1 MNAASVVFAPLVP
14 WPVIWAAAALFATL
28 SLIALWRGLAGWAL
42 RALAAVA
49 LLVALAQPSL
59 QTEDRAP
66 LADMLVAV
74 IDESA
79 SQGLGERGAQSR
91 AALAGLER
99 EAQAR
104 GLELKLARVGD
115 GSDNRGTLALT
126 ALSETLADL
135 ARDRVAGIVLVSDGR
150 VHDIEAAPELMAP
163 LHLLQTGHTADWDR
177 RIHITAAPA
186 FAIIGEEQEIRLRI
200 EDMGAAPGDDIVV
213 LEVSVDGD
221 EPTQHEVPIGRGLAL
236 PITLTHGGQNVVQFT
251 IPEAM
256 GELTD
261 RNNAAVVSLGG
272 VRDRLRVLLVS
283 GKPHPGTRTWRN
295 LLKSDSAVDLV
306 HFTIL
311 RPPDKQDG
319 VPVTELSLIAF
330 PTQEL
335 FLEKIDEFDLI
346 IFDRYML
353 RGILPAS
360 YLGSVRD
367 YIERG
372 GAVLISAGPDYA
384 GVQSLAR
391 SPLGEV
397 LPGRVT
403 ARLIEEPFLP
413 VVTDLGQRHPVTR
426 GLEEFAPEDGWG
438 RWLRQVEIDMQD
450 GRPGLVAMTGA
461 EDAPLLVLDRV
472 GDGRVALLTSDHPWL
487 WSRGFE
493 GGGPQLELLRR
504 VAHWS
509 MKEPELEEEALTAI
523 AEANRMTI
531 TRRTLGTGARD
542 VVVSAP
548 DGTETV
554 LAMREVAPG
563 QYEAI
568 YDAPAMGLYR
578 LSEDETQAV
587 VALGPASP
595 REFEQTIATG
605 DTLAPLIAPLAGGV
619 VALEGG
625 TPALRPVRP
634 GRAAAGRGWIGY
646 TPRGAYVVE
655 ALNIAPLTPAWLML
669 TIAAGLAVLA
679 WLVEGRRRR
688 SGLSAPRPQSTR
700 PTA

>member
-1 MNAASVVFAPLVP
+1 MNAASIVFAPLVP
-14 WPVIWAAAALFATL
+14 WAVIWVAAALFATL
-28 SLIALWRGLAGWAL
+28 TLIALWRGLAGWAL
-42 RALAAVA
+42 RGLAAGA
-49 LLVALAQPSL
+49 LLIALAQPSL

-66 LADMLVAV
+66 LADILVV
-74 IDESA
+74 LTDESA
-79 SQGLGERGAQSR
+79 SQSLGDRTDQTA

-99 EAQAR
+99 EAQVK
-104 GLELKLARVGD
+104 GLDLRRVRVGD
-115 GSDNRGTLALT
+115 GADNRGTLALT
-126 ALSETLADL
+126 ALTEALAEL
-135 ARDRVAGIVLVSDGR
+135 PRDRVAGIVLVSDGR
-150 VHDIEAAPELMAP
+150 VHDIEAAPDLVAP
-163 LHLLQTGHTADWDR
+163 LHLLQTGRTDDWDR
-177 RIHITAAPA
+177 RIHIIAAPA
-186 FAIIGEEQEIRLRI
+186 FAIIGEEQEIQLRI
-200 EDMGAAPGDDIVV
+200 EDMGAGPGDQTVV
-213 LEVSVDGD
+213 LEISVDGD
-221 EPTQHEVPIGRGLAL
+221 TPTQHEVPIGRGLKL

-251 IPEAM
+251 IPEAA

-261 RNNAAVVSLGG
+261 RNNAAVVSVNG

-283 GKPHPGTRTWRN
+283 GVPHPGTRTWRN
-295 LLKSDSAVDLV
+295 LLKSDSAVVLV

-360 YLGSVRD
+360 YLASVRD

-403 ARLIEEPFLP
+403 ARLIEAPFLP
-413 VVTDLGQRHPVTR
+413 VVTELGARHPVTR
-426 GLEEFAPEDGWG
+426 GLEDFAPEGGWG
-438 RWLRQVEIDMQD
+438 RWLRQVEIDM
-450 GRPGLVAMTGA
+450 GGGASGMVAMTGA
-461 EDAPLLVLDRV
+461 EGAPLLVLDRV
-472 GDGRVALLTSDHPWL
+472 GEGRVALLTSDHPWL
-487 WSRGFE
+487 WSRGYE

-509 MKEPELEEEALTAI
+509 MKEPELEEEALTAT
-523 AEANRMTI
+523 AEGSVMTI
-531 TRRTLGTGARD
+531 TRRTLGTGPRE
-542 VVVSAP
+542 VEITTP
-548 DGTETV
+548 DGSAVTLTMDEG
-554 LAMREVAPG
+554 APG
-563 QYEAI
+563 RFEAV

-578 LSEDETQAV
+578 LREGEIEAV

-595 REFEQTIATG
+595 REFEETIASGEALT
-605 DTLAPLIAPLAGGV
+605 PVIAPMAGGV
-619 VALEGG
+619 VALEDG
-625 TPALRPVRP
+625 TPTLRPVRP
-634 GRAAAGRGWIGY
+634 GRVAAGRGWIGY

-655 ALNIAPLTPAWLML
+655 ALRIAPLAPAWLML
-669 TIAAGLAVLA
+669 LLAAGLAVLA

-688 SGLSAPRPQSTR
+688 GGLSGAAARQG
-700 PTA
+700 

>member
-14 WPVIWAAAALFATL
+14 WPAIWGAGALFSAL
-28 SLIALWRGLAGWAL
+28 LLIALWRGLAGWPL
-42 RALAAVA
+42 RALAAGA

-59 QTEDRAP
+59 QTEERAP
-66 LADMLVAV
+66 LSDILVV
-74 IDESA
+74 LVDESA
-79 SQGLGERGAQSR
+79 SQRLDDRADQSA
-91 AALAGLER
+91 AALAALER

-104 GLELKLARVGD
+104 GLEIRRATVGD
-115 GSDNRGTLALT
+115 GADNRGTLAMT
-126 ALSETLADL
+126 ALSEALADL
-135 ARDRVAGIVLVSDGR
+135 PRDRVAGMVLVSDGR
-150 VHDIEAAPELMAP
+150 VHDLEAAPELGAP
-163 LHLLQTGHTADWDR
+163 LHLLRTGRDADWDR
-177 RIHITAAPA
+177 RLHITAAPA
-186 FAIIGEEQEIRLRI
+186 FAIIGEEQQIELRI
-200 EDMGAAPGDDIVV
+200 EDMGAAPGDERVT
-213 LEVSVDGD
+213 LEISIDGD
-221 EPTQHEVPIGRGLAL
+221 EPTQHDVPIGRQLAL

-251 IPEAM
+251 LAEAE

-261 RNNAAVVSLGG
+261 RNNSAVVSVNG

-283 GKPHPGTRTWRN
+283 GVPHPGTRTWRN

-360 YLGSVRD
+360 YLASVRD

-413 VVTDLGQRHPVTR
+413 VVTELGERHPVTH
-426 GLEEFAPEDGWG
+426 GLAEFAPEGGWG
-438 RWLRQVEIDMQD
+438 RWLRQIEVDMT
-450 GRPGLVAMTGA
+450 GAEGMVAMTGA
-461 EDAPLLVLDRV
+461 EGAPLLVLDRV
-472 GDGRVALLTSDHPWL
+472 GEGRVALLTSDHPWL

-509 MKEPELEEEALTAI
+509 MKEPELEEEALTAT
-523 AEANRMTI
+523 AEGATMTV
-531 TRRTLGTGARD
+531 TRRTLGTGARE
-542 VVVSAP
+542 VVVTAP
-548 DGTETV
+548 DGSETA
-554 LAMREVAPG
+554 LALREVAPG
-563 QYEAI
+563 QYEAV
-568 YDAPAMGLYR
+568 YEAPAMGLYR
-578 LSEDETQAV
+578 LAEGEIETV
-587 VALGPASP
+587 IALGPASP
-595 REFEQTIATG
+595 REFEETIATG
-605 DTLAPLIAPLAGGV
+605 AVLAPVLAAVSGGDI
-619 VALEGG
+619 ALEDG

-634 GRAAAGRGWIGY
+634 GRTAAGRGWIGY
-646 TPRGAYVVE
+646 TPREAYVVE
-655 ALNIAPLTPAWLML
+655 ALTITPLAPGWLML
-669 TIAAGLAVLA
+669 VIAAGLAVLA

-688 SGLSAPRPQSTR
+688 GGLRANLRG
-700 PTA
+700 